1 MPETIP
7 TLIAPDNHWALLAI
21 LCEIETGMHIRRRK
35 PPAVSDSNQP
45 DRGRM
50 VSMAKIFASTDPG
63 VSCRERTNGQRSR
76 AIAPQGMVLLENN
89 GALPLD
95 GKPGKIALY
104 GNGARRTIK
113 GGTGSGDVN
122 SRETV
127 NIEQGLEDAGFE
139 IVTKDWI
146 DRDCR
151 RFDEARAAYFA
162 KIRQAVSERGMSAIM
177 DMFNSPFI
185 APPII
190 PVEDGD
196 LRADEA
202 DTAIFVI
209 SRNSGEGKDRNDLP
223 GEYELFDEEYESLRK
238 VAAAYA
244 TTVVVLN
251 VGAVI
256 DMKAILSVE
265 GVDAVLN
272 MSQAG
277 NYGGYAL
284 ADAITGRQAPSGH
297 LTSTWA
303 VNYSDYPSADTFSH
317 CNGDTDDEYYT
328 EGIYVGYRY
337 FDTFNVTPQYP
348 FGYGL
353 SYTSFSVEC
362 AGCTADESE
371 VCVRARV
378 TNTGSR
384 PGRQVVQVY
393 YSAPAGTL
401 EKPYQE
407 LAGYAKTKEL
417 APGESEELTVRFA
430 TADMA
435 SYSPGRAA
443 WILEPGTYYVR
454 MGVHSRDTKV
464 VLALVL
470 DGEAVT
476 EQVKNLLPLD
486 CELKL
491 LSAKGARPC
500 SYEGEETEKAAAPA
514 VALSASKFTTRTVR
528 YSGPAA
534 EIPKTEKTDT
544 ITLADV
550 KNGKATLDELVSQL
564 TPFEM
569 ATLCVGTARGSI
581 FENSGPQ
588 IGASSAACPG
598 AAGDTTSLLLE
609 DRGVRNLIL
618 PDGPAG
624 LRLAPHFKADRAG
637 RIYMVDSPFPD
648 FDLMTEGRPKPVI
661 PDDTTDYYQYTTAI
675 PIATLLAQTWDDRA
689 VEEAGDI
696 VGGEMEEF
704 GSDLWLAPGMN
715 IHRNPLCGRNF
726 EYYSEDPLITG
737 RCAAADTH
745 GVQKHR
751 SAGTTIKH
759 FAFNNQEDNRNHVN
773 SHVDERAIREIYLK
787 GFEICIRS
795 AHPFSIMTSYNL
807 INGEHTANSYDL
819 VTAFARDECGFDGIV
834 MTDWGTTGSGAAVG
848 DDSLPGFKYGDSCA
862 SGCVKAGNDLTMP
875 GSENDVN
882 DILNALGRKP
892 GEVPYPLTTGE
903 LQAAAKRM
911 LSLILR
917 MER

>member
-1 MPETIP
+1 M
-7 TLIAPDNHWALLAI
+7 AI
-21 LCEIETGMHIRRRK
+21 IY
-35 PPAVSDSNQP
+35 
-45 DRGRM
+45 
-50 VSMAKIFASTDPG
+50 ASKDPG
-63 VSCRERTNGQRSR
+63 VSKRELQNGQRSR

-89 GALPLD
+89 GVLPLD

-127 NIEQGLEDAGFE
+127 NIERGLEDAGFE
-139 IVTKDWI
+139 IVTKEWL
-146 DRDCR
+146 DRDDR
-151 RFDEARAAYFA
+151 KYNEAIGAYFGRL
-162 KIRQAVSERGMSAIM
+162 KQAIMERGMGAIM
-177 DMFNSPFI
+177 DLFENPFVPPAI
-185 APPII
+185 A

-196 LRADEA
+196 IRTDET

-209 SRNSGEGKDRNDLP
+209 ARNSGEGKDRNDLP
-223 GEYELFDEEYESLRK
+223 GEYELFEEEAESIRK

-244 TTVVVLN
+244 KTIVVLN

-256 DMKAILSVE
+256 DMKTLKSIE
-265 GVDAVLN
+265 GVDAILN

-277 NYGGYAL
+277 NYSGYAL
-284 ADAITGRQAPSGH
+284 ADAITGKQAPSGH

-303 VNYSDYPSADTFSH
+303 VNYSDYPSAATFSH
-317 CNGDTDDEYYT
+317 CNGNVDDEYYI

-353 SYTSFSVEC
+353 TYTDFSLEC
-362 AGCTADESE
+362 AGCTADEKE
-371 VCVRARV
+371 VSVRVKV
-378 TNTGSR
+378 TNTGDRS
-384 PGRQVVQVY
+384 GRQVVQVY
-393 YSAPAGTL
+393 YSAPAGRL
-401 EKPYQE
+401 EKPWQE

-417 APGESEELTVRFA
+417 APGESETVTVRWE
-430 TADMA
+430 TASMA
-435 SYSPGRAA
+435 SYDPEKAA

-454 MGVHSRDTKV
+454 AGVHSRDTKV
-464 VLALVL
+464 VLALTL
-470 DGEAVT
+470 DAEAVT
-476 EQVKNLLPLD
+476 EQVRNILPLD
-486 CELKL
+486 CEMKL
-491 LSAKGARPC
+491 LSSKGITPW
-500 SYEGEETEKAAAPA
+500 SYAGEEAEKAAAI
-514 VALSASKFTTRTVR
+514 VITLSSAKIGTCVIE
-528 YSGPAA
+528 YADKAA
-534 EIPKTEKTDT
+534 EIPKTDKTGK
-544 ITLADV
+544 ITLEDV
-550 KNGKATLDELVSQL
+550 KSGKATLDELVSQL

-609 DRGVRNLIL
+609 DRKVRNLIL

-624 LRLAPHFKADRAG
+624 LRLTPHFKVDG
-637 RIYMVDSPFPD
+637 EGKIYTVGSPFPGMEL
-648 FDLMTEGRPKPVI
+648 LMEGQPEPVH
-661 PDDTTDYYQYTTAI
+661 PEDAVDYYQYTTAI
-675 PIATLLAQTWDDRA
+675 PIATLLAQTWDEAA
-689 VEEAGDI
+689 VEEAGNI

-737 RCAAADTH
+737 RCAAADTR

-773 SHVDERAIREIYLK
+773 SHVEERAIREIYLK
-787 GFEICIRS
+787 GFGICIRE
-795 AHPFSIMTSYNL
+795 AHPCSIMTSYNL

-834 MTDWGTTGSGAAVG
+834 MTDWGTTGDMLGPDAAKY
-848 DDSLPGFKYGDSCA
+848 KYGNSFA

-875 GSENDVN
+875 GSEADVN
-882 DILNALGRKP
+882 DILNALGKKP
-892 GEVPYPLTTGE
+892 GEVPYPLTLGE

-911 LSLILR
+911 LSLIMR

>member
-1 MPETIP
+1 M
-7 TLIAPDNHWALLAI
+7 AI
-21 LCEIETGMHIRRRK
+21 IY
-35 PPAVSDSNQP
+35 
-45 DRGRM
+45 
-50 VSMAKIFASTDPG
+50 ASKEPG
-63 VSCRERTNGQRSR
+63 VSPREKANGER
-76 AIAPQGMVLLENN
+76 ARALAPQGMVLLENN
-89 GALPLD
+89 GALPLA

-127 NIEQGLEDAGFE
+127 NIEQGLEDAGFV

-151 RFDEARAAYFA
+151 KFDEAQAAYFG
-162 KIRQAVSERGMSAIM
+162 KIRQSISEKGMSAIM
-177 DMFNSPFI
+177 ELFDSPFI
-185 APPII
+185 PPAII
-190 PVEDGD
+190 PVEDAD
-196 LRADEA
+196 LRTDET

-223 GEYELFDEEYESLRK
+223 GEYRLFAEELDGIRK
-238 VAAAYA
+238 VAAAYR

-256 DMKAILSVE
+256 DMKELLAVE
-265 GVDAVLN
+265 GVDAILN

-277 NYGGYAL
+277 NYSGYAL

-303 VNYSDYPSADTFSH
+303 VSYADYPSAATFSH

-353 SYTSFSVEC
+353 TYTTFRVEC
-362 AGCTADESE
+362 AGCEADEKE
-371 VCVRARV
+371 VCVRVRV
-378 TNTGSR
+378 TNTGAL

-393 YSAPAGTL
+393 YSAPAGSL

-407 LAGYAKTKEL
+407 LAGYAKTGEL
-417 APGESEELTVRFA
+417 APGETEELTVRYA

-435 SYSPGRAA
+435 SYSPSKAA

-464 VLALVL
+464 VLALTL
-470 DGEAVT
+470 DAEAVT
-476 EQVKNLLPLD
+476 EQVRNLLPLD
-486 CELKL
+486 CGLDL
-491 LSAKGARPC
+491 LSQKGVKPW
-500 SYEGEETEKAAAPA
+500 SYDGEEAEKAAAPA
-514 VALSASKFTTRTVR
+514 VSLSAAKFTARTAV
-528 YSGPAA
+528 YAGPAA
-534 EIPKTEKTDT
+534 EIPKTEKAGK
-544 ITLADV
+544 ITLDDV
-550 KNGKATLDELVSQL
+550 KNGKASLDELVSQL

-569 ATLCVGTARGSI
+569 ATLCVGTARGSML
-581 FENSGPQ
+581 ESSGPQ

-609 DRGVRNLIL
+609 DRKVRNLIL

-624 LRLAPHFKADRAG
+624 LRLTPHFRVDREG
-637 RIYMVDSPFPD
+637 NIYNVGSPFPG
-648 FDLMTEGRPKPVI
+648 FDLLTEGRPKPVI
-661 PDDTTDYYQYTTAI
+661 PEDAEDYYQYTTAI
-675 PIATLLAQTWDDRA
+675 PIATLLAQTWDDSA
-689 VEEAGDI
+689 VEEAGNI

-737 RCAAADTH
+737 RCAAADTR

-759 FAFNNQEDNRNHVN
+759 FAFNNQEDNRSHVN

-787 GFEICIRS
+787 GFGICIRE

-819 VTAFARDECGFDGIV
+819 ITAFARDECGFDGIV
-834 MTDWGTTGSGAAVG
+834 MTDWGTTGSGSVLHDG
-848 DDSLPGFKYGDSCA
+848 SSPRYKYGDSFA

-875 GSENDVN
+875 GSDNDVN
-882 DILNALGRKP
+882 DILNALGKRQ
-892 GEVPYPLTTGE
+892 GEVPYPLSIGE
-903 LQAAAKRM
+903 LQAAAKRI
-911 LSLILR
+911 LSLIMR